1 MRWLI
6 YFIVGFILAFAL
18 VNIINYSD
26 VEEEIIVSEIGNVKF
41 TDVTSDVGIDYIQ
54 STRKY
59 KIDGQAYLRGDL
71 QGLFS
76 GGADVADYDNDGWL
90 DLYVTRLDRSDI
102 LYRNVEGIFV
112 DVTDDVGLNLMI
124 NSNKVR
130 WVDVDNNGF
139 DDLFVSVVGEKRNYL
154 FMNYD
159 GKFVEEG
166 FIRGLEESEDLLYG
180 FGIAIGDY
188 DGDGWQD
195 IMTSNWDRM
204 TIREGKKDEYGR
216 LYHNLGNGY
225 FEDVTEEMG
234 VRMITQDGYGDVS
247 FDSEFADVNDDG
259 LLDLLVA
266 ADFGNSRLYINNG
279 EKFVDMTKRY
289 GVGLDE
295 FGMGITVGD
304 YDNDG
309 FEDFFITSIYC
320 QDSDCM
326 DGMSGNKLYHN
337 LNGKF
342 ELDELDVA
350 DGDWGWETEFF
361 NYDFDGDLDLIMV
374 MGMKEKIMGDHDF
387 TSNAVK
393 LWRNDGE
400 KFVDVTSSIG
410 LDIEGE
416 GRDVVVF
423 DYDNDEDLDIFI
435 VRNGENGVLFEN
447 KLL

>member
-1 MRWLI
+1 
-6 YFIVGFILAFAL
+6 
-18 VNIINYSD
+18 
-26 VEEEIIVSEIGNVKF
+26 
-41 TDVTSDVGIDYIQ
+41 
-54 STRKY
+54 
-59 KIDGQAYLRGDL
+59 
-71 QGLFS
+71 
-76 GGADVADYDNDGWL
+76 
-90 DLYVTRLDRSDI
+90 
-102 LYRNVEGIFV
+102 
-112 DVTDDVGLNLMI
+112 
-124 NSNKVR
+124 
-130 WVDVDNNGF
+130 
-139 DDLFVSVVGEKRNYL
+139 
-154 FMNYD
+154 
-159 GKFVEEG
+159 
-166 FIRGLEESEDLLYG
+166 
-180 FGIAIGDY
+180 
-188 DGDGWQD
+188 
-195 IMTSNWDRM
+195 
-204 TIREGKKDEYGR
+204 
-216 LYHNLGNGY
+216 LYHNLGDGY
-225 FEDVTEEMG
+225 FEDVTEKMG

-259 LLDLLVA
+259 FLDLLVA

-279 EKFVDMTKRY
+279 EKFVDMTEKY

-304 YDNDG
+304 YDKDG

-337 LNGKF
+337 LDGNF
-342 ELDELDVA
+342 ELSGLDVA

-361 NYDFDGDLDLIMV
+361 DYDLDGDLDLIMV
-374 MGMKEKIMGDHDF
+374 MGMKEKIMGEHDF

-400 KFVDVTSSIG
+400 KFVDVTSNLG

-423 DYDNDEDLDIFI
+423 DYDNDEDLDLFI